1 MCLCARVRMC
11 AQTCVYAP
19 MSFRPLLRSV
29 VHLSTSQTHPPY
41 SRRAR
46 ARVLSRSA
54 LIVWF
59 VLKVVRLLLADK
71 RVQPH
76 ARSNAALRLA
86 AMNGHVGVLEV
97 LLTHP
102 LIDPSSE
109 EQYAI
114 GIAAQNGHADAVALL
129 LADRRVDA
137 AAAHNWP
144 IRAAAAEGHT
154 AVVKLLLADPRVDAG
169 AKDDDA
175 LASAARNGHDDVVA
189 LLLADR
195 HVDPT
200 ADKNYA
206 LRIACEK
213 GHVAVVAVLLGD
225 ARVDPAAANHTAVM
239 HAAANGHED
248 IVELLLDDPR
258 VNVTSIAGLELQAD
272 ACAIAG
278 HRRIS
283 ELLRSEIAM
292 NRLTSQQQQQQ
303 QQQQHQQRRQQ
314 WSQPS
319 ACWDGLSVSDT
330 KPTAT
335 RRASGSS
342 SESTLQSLRRASIA
356 AMQSLSLLDDQPIL
370 NLAFGPAISAAE
382 SVSESFGS
390 TMAVGDQE

>member
-1 MCLCARVRMC
+1 
-11 AQTCVYAP
+11 
-19 MSFRPLLRSV
+19 
-29 VHLSTSQTHPPY
+29 
-41 SRRAR
+41 
-46 ARVLSRSA
+46 
-54 LIVWF
+54 
-59 VLKVVRLLLADK
+59 LLLADK

-154 AVVKLLLADPRVDAG
+154 AVVKLLLAHPRVDAG

-175 LASAARNGHDDVVA
+175 LASAARNGHGDVVA

-200 ADKNYA
+200 ADTNYA

-258 VNVTSIAGLELQAD
+258 VNVTSIPGLELQAD

-278 HRRIS
+278 HTRIS

-292 NRLTSQQQQQQ
+292 NRLTSQQ
-303 QQQQHQQRRQQ
+303 HQQRRQQ

-319 ACWDGLSVSDT
+319 ARWDGLSVSDT

-370 NLAFGPAISAAE
+370 NLALGPAITGSAAE
-382 SVSESFGS
+382 SVIEPFGS
-390 TMAVGDQE
+390 TVAVGDQEYMKPA

>member
-1 MCLCARVRMC
+1 M
-11 AQTCVYAP
+11 
-19 MSFRPLLRSV
+19 LLRPCPSARCSA
-29 VHLSTSQTHPPY
+29 HLSICLPAKPIHHSY
-41 SRRAR
+41 SRCAR

-59 VLKVVRLLLADK
+59 LLKVVRLLLADK

-200 ADKNYA
+200 ADTNYA

-292 NRLTSQQQQQQ
+292 NHLTSQQH
-303 QQQQHQQRRQQ
+303 QQHQQRRQQ

-319 ACWDGLSVSDT
+319 ARWDGLSASET

-335 RRASGSS
+335 RRASGSF

-370 NLAFGPAISAAE
+370 NLALGPTISAAE
-382 SVSESFGS
+382 SVSESFGR
-390 TMAVGDQE
+390 TVAVGDQE

>member
-29 VHLSTSQTHPPY
+29 VHLSTSRTNPPY
-41 SRRAR
+41 SRCAR

-59 VLKVVRLLLADK
+59 ILKVVRLLLADK

-137 AAAHNWP
+137 AAANNWP

-154 AVVKLLLADPRVDAG
+154 AVVKLLLADLRVDAG

-175 LASAARNGHDDVVA
+175 LASAARNGHGDVVA

-200 ADKNYA
+200 ADTNYA

-258 VNVTSIAGLELQAD
+258 VNVTSIPGLELQAD

-278 HRRIS
+278 HTRIS

-292 NRLTSQQQQQQ
+292 NHLTSQ

-319 ACWDGLSVSDT
+319 ARWDGLSVSDT

-370 NLAFGPAISAAE
+370 NLALGPTISAAE

-390 TMAVGDQE
+390 TVAVGDQE